1 MFKSMRKKKNNIESD
16 FNQRS
21 VYIRER
27 DKSCLEIDFL
37 YGPEI
42 ILGED

>member
-1 MFKSMRKKKNNIESD
+1 MRKKKNNIESD

-21 VYIRER
+21 IYIKEG
-27 DKSCLEIDFL
+27 DKLYLEIDFL
-37 YGPEI
+37 YGPRI